1 MSNRTG
7 IWIKAALVLLAGAW
21 QCDALAAPAAPT
33 ALGVDQITVHYGDLN
48 VDQTAGAAVLY
59 RRIHNAAKSVCGEP
73 QLPGTRIVSY
83 SWRRCV
89 AEAVDRA
96 VVAVDRPALTA
107 YYRVHTTPS
116 DRGSPMALAASSQR

>member
-21 QCDALAAPAAPT
+21 QSDAMAAPGAPE
-33 ALGVDQITVHYGDLN
+33 AEQITVRFGDLN

-59 RRIHNAAKSVCGEP
+59 RRIHNAAESVCGEP
-73 QLPGTRIVSY
+73 QLPGSRIVSY

-89 AEAVDRA
+89 AQAVDRA
-96 VVAVDRPALTA
+96 VAAVDRPALTA
-107 YYRVHTTPS
+107 YYRAHTTPS
-116 DRGSPMALAASSQR
+116 DRGSSMTFAASSQR